1 MSLNSAST
9 CNAGWAIRAY
19 AVERKFARRN
29 PHDTA
34 FRALTHLFNGRND
47 SNAFFALKDI
57 NFEVTKG
64 EKVAIVGDNGAGKT
78 TLLKVVAGLYRPTAG
93 EVRTTGE
100 MILLRGAEIGMV
112 DELSAAENLF
122 LYSSIYGVDR
132 EKIKANFQEIFE
144 WAELEAFTGARLA
157 TLSSGMRAR
166 LAFSALRYFDAE
178 IFLLDEAFSAVDR
191 HFQKKYEKVF
201 EEQKNSDKT
210 FLIATHDVDFARM
223 FCTKTLW
230 LNRGS
235 QMAFGATDEIL
246 DHYIASNT

>member
-1 MSLNSAST
+1 MSQRSASI
-9 CNAGWAIRAY
+9 CNTIWAIKAIG
-19 AVERKFARRN
+19 VERKFARRR

-34 FRALTHLFNGRND
+34 FRALTHLFNGHND

-57 NFEVTKG
+57 NFKVDKG

-93 EVRTTGE
+93 EIRTTGE

-132 EKIKANFQEIFE
+132 EKVKVNFQEIFE

-166 LAFSALRYFDAE
+166 LAFSALRHFDAE
-178 IFLLDEAFSAVDR
+178 IFLLDEAFSTVDM
-191 HFQKKYEKVF
+191 HFQRKYEKFF
-201 EEQKNSDKT
+201 EEQKSSDKT
-210 FLIATHDVDFARM
+210 FLIATHDMDFART

-230 LNRGS
+230 LNKGR
-235 QMAFGATDEIL
+235 QMAFDATDEVL
-246 DHYIASNT
+246 KDYMASNT